1 MRYAFIHNLARCSVR
16 RNLRRYMQ
24 VQIEDARL
32 RQAAQQDMDAFLQA
46 VADAIIQQAGGELT
60 AAAMAQLNAE
70 QVTLWGYMLLR
81 DELMDGGFVQM
92 IHNGYGPFF
101 FENPFAKA
109 MRLWGLHD
117 FSKMLYK
124 ARKLYEDHKEA
135 LTKPCTD
142 DEFMA
147 LFEQHPEFD
156 DLDDD
161 FVEQEEQITAQVACY
176 VDEHLDHFVQVTGAP
191 K

>member
-1 MRYAFIHNLARCSVR
+1 
-16 RNLRRYMQ
+16 MQ

-109 MRLWGLHD
+109 MRLWGLRE
-117 FSKMLYK
+117 FSKLLYK
-124 ARKLYEDHKEA
+124 AKQAYDAHKED
-135 LTKPCTD
+135 LTRERTD
-142 DEFMA
+142 EEFMA
-147 LFEQHPEFD
+147 MFEQYPVFD
-156 DLDDD
+156 DLDDE
-161 FVEQEEQITAQVACY
+161 FVEAEEDITAAVAHY
-176 VDEHLDHFVQVTGAP
+176 VDEHINDFVEIEQ
-191 K
+191 

>member
-1 MRYAFIHNLARCSVR
+1 
-16 RNLRRYMQ
+16 MQ

-176 VDEHLDHFVQVTGAP
+176 VDEHLDHFVKVTGAP
-191 K
+191 E

>member
-161 FVEQEEQITAQVACY
+161 LVEQEEQITAQVACY

-191 K
+191 E

>member
-135 LTKPCTD
+135 HRRRVYGT
-142 DEFMA
+142 
-147 LFEQHPEFD
+147 
-156 DLDDD
+156 
-161 FVEQEEQITAQVACY
+161 V
-176 VDEHLDHFVQVTGAP
+176 
-191 K
+191 